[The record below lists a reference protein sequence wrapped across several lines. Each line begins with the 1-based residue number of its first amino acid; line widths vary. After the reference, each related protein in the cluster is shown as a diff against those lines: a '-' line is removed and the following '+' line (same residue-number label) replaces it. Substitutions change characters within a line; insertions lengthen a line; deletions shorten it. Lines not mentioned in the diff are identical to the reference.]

1 MVAKTSQLLPLCLF
15 VLLFV
20 LVTRFDGEGIES
32 RANPNYN
39 WVPVGKH
46 ARHCALLHNEDFINR
61 FGNPEACL
69 VETKP
74 ESPSRQIT
82 VFLRSGGRAVVQRAT
97 PFLFPSLRP
106 RLPPHPCLPLDRCLS
121 RVNPAAL
128 GELVRSTPSAPRG
141 EGGSAENR
149 LCSFNKKQQQR
160 ISHETV
166 QTTPHLPAPSSWNP
180 LTLSPEPQPRST
192 VEQASRSPLTLSSDP
207 QLRLTAEE
215 ACYPLQTYSGAGFLE
230 PAHPQLRPTAEQ
242 ASWSPVKLSSDPQLR
257 STVEQA
263 SWSLL
268 TLSPDPQLRLTAEE
282 ACHPPQTYSRAGLLE
297 LMHPQPRTTAPTHS
311 GAGLEPTHPQLRPT
325 AEQVWSPL
333 TLSSDPQ
340 WSRPGARSYSA
351 WIHSGADLL
360 EPAHPQPGLTAEQKT
375 SCPKAGLSCQTR
387 C

>member
-46 ARHCALLHNEDFINR
+46 AHHCALLHNEDFINR

-149 LCSFNKKQQQR
+149 LCSFTCACPSLFRGDRAQR
-160 ISHETV
+160 T
-166 QTTPHLPAPSSWNP
+166 
-180 LTLSPEPQPRST
+180 
-192 VEQASRSPLTLSSDP
+192 
-207 QLRLTAEE
+207 
-215 ACYPLQTYSGAGFLE
+215 
-230 PAHPQLRPTAEQ
+230 
-242 ASWSPVKLSSDPQLR
+242 
-257 STVEQA
+257 
-263 SWSLL
+263 
-268 TLSPDPQLRLTAEE
+268 
-282 ACHPPQTYSRAGLLE
+282 
-297 LMHPQPRTTAPTHS
+297 
-311 GAGLEPTHPQLRPT
+311 
-325 AEQVWSPL
+325 
-333 TLSSDPQ
+333 
-340 WSRPGARSYSA
+340 
-351 WIHSGADLL
+351 
-360 EPAHPQPGLTAEQKT
+360 
-375 SCPKAGLSCQTR
+375 
-387 C
+387 